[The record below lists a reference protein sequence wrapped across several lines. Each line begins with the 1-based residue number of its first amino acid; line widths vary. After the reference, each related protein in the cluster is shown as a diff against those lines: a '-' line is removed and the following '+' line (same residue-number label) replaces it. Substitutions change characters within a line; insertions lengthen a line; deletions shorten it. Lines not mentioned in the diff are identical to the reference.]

1 MIIDLPDNLR
11 KTVLSIIKLGEATA
25 GDVAKLTGRDRS
37 TESYYLN
44 MLTNMN
50 LLRKK
55 RIGRKI
61 YYELNF

>member
-1 MIIDLPDNLR
+1 MITDLPDNLR

-50 LLRKK
+50 LLKK
-55 RIGRKI
+55 KKMGRKI
-61 YYELNF
+61 YYKLNF